1 MSFQT
6 NFYNT
11 IFGGSSSSLSFYSM
25 ASEMRSINSG
35 AYGRLLKKYYSTFG
49 TQKASS
55 STSNTSSTSD
65 STSTKKTSG
74 YDVLAHVSGH
84 DAVSDTKKTTDTDK
98 TSDAKSTSDSTSTKK
113 TSGYDVLAHVSGHDA
128 VSDTKKTSDAGTTA
142 NTSVSAEEM
151 TKRLYTSS
159 GSYAASNA
167 SSFNTAV

>member
-35 AYGRLLKKYYSTFG
+35 TYGRLLKKYYSTFG
-49 TQKASS
+49 TQKASSSSS

-84 DAVSDTKKTTDTDK
+84 DAVS
-98 TSDAKSTSDSTSTKK
+98 
-113 TSGYDVLAHVSGHDA
+113 V
-128 VSDTKKTSDAGTTA
+128 TKKTSDADTTA

-159 GSYAASNA
+159 GNYAASDA

>member
-35 AYGRLLKKYYSTFG
+35 TYGRLLKKYYSTFG
-49 TQKASS
+49 TQKASSSSS

-98 TSDAKSTSDSTSTKK
+98 TSDAKSTTDTTKTSDS
-113 TSGYDVLAHVSGHDA
+113 V
-128 VSDTKKTSDAGTTA
+128 TKKTSDANTTA

-159 GSYAASNA
+159 GNYAASGA

>member
-35 AYGRLLKKYYSTFG
+35 TYGRLLKKYYSTFG

-84 DAVSDTKKTTDTDK
+84 DAVSDTKKT
-98 TSDAKSTSDSTSTKK
+98 
-113 TSGYDVLAHVSGHDA
+113 
-128 VSDTKKTSDAGTTA
+128 SDAGTTA

-159 GSYAASNA
+159 GNYAASNA